1 MKIGGRK
8 MKGLILCGGKGSRL
22 QPITDYIPKPL
33 IPIANEPL
41 IFYTIELLLNLGV
54 EEIGIVVNEENKNI
68 FKTKITNK
76 FKIDFHYIV
85 QKEAKGIANAL
96 LEAEDFIG
104 DEKFIMILGD
114 NSFELDLKSI
124 MDDFL
129 TSKTNCKLLLKTVE
143 IPERF
148 GVAYVWDDKI
158 INVEEK
164 PKTAFS
170 DLAITGIY
178 GFDHNIF
185 KACKNIEPSKRGEY
199 EITDAIRWMIQN
211 GYDISYEVVDGYW
224 KDVGSHQ
231 ELIEENIYRLTSMN
245 EDIKGHIEN
254 SSISGKVILD
264 ETAVIYNSIIRGP
277 INVGSNSTIKNSYIG
292 PYTSIGNGV
301 NIDNS
306 NIEASIIL
314 DGCYISS
321 VETAIDYSVIGE
333 GTVITKEN
341 GLRKRNRLVT
351 GKNSKIY
358 LK

>member
-1 MKIGGRK
+1 MEIGGRK

-54 EEIGIVVNEENKNI
+54 EQIGIVVNEENKNI
-68 FKTKITNK
+68 FKTKFTNR
-76 FKIDFHYIV
+76 FKIDFHYII
-85 QKEAKGIANAL
+85 QKESKGIANAL

-114 NSFELDLKSI
+114 NFFELDLKRI

-129 TSKTNCKLLLKTVE
+129 ISKSNCKLLLKTVE
-143 IPERF
+143 IPEKF
-148 GVAYVWDDKI
+148 GVAYVWEDKI

-170 DLAITGIY
+170 NLAITGIY

-185 KACKNIEPSKRGEY
+185 KACKNIGPSKSGEY
-199 EITDAIRWMIQN
+199 EITDAIKWMIKN
-211 GYDISYEVVDGYW
+211 GYDISYEILDGYW
-224 KDVGSHQ
+224 KDIGNHQ
-231 ELIEENIYRLTSMN
+231 DLIEENIHRLTSIN
-245 EDIKGHIEN
+245 EYIKGHIEN

-277 INVGSNSTIKNSYIG
+277 IKVGLNTTIKNSYIG

-321 VETAIDYSVIGE
+321 VEMPIDYSIIGE
-333 GTVITKEN
+333 GTVIAKEN

>member
-1 MKIGGRK
+1 MKS
-8 MKGLILCGGKGSRL
+8 LILCGGKGSRL
-22 QPITDYIPKPL
+22 QPITDSISKPL

-41 IFYTIELLLNLGV
+41 IFYTIGSLLKLGV
-54 EEIGIVVNEENKNI
+54 EEIGIVVNEENKDI
-68 FKTKITNK
+68 FKTKLTNK
-76 FKIDFHYIV
+76 FEIDFHYIV

-114 NSFELDLKSI
+114 NSFELDLKRI

-143 IPERF
+143 IPEKF

-211 GYDISYEVVDGYW
+211 GYDISYEIMDGYW

-231 ELIEENIYRLTSMN
+231 GLIEENIYRLTSMD

-254 SSISGKVILD
+254 SSISGKLILD
-264 ETAVIYNSIIRGP
+264 ETAVIYNSVIRGP

-306 NIEASIIL
+306 SIEASIIL
-314 DGCYISS
+314 DGSYIFS
-321 VETAIDYSVIGE
+321 VETPIDYSIIGE
-333 GTVITKEN
+333 GTIVSKEN
-341 GLRKRNRLVT
+341 GLRKGNRLIT

>member
-1 MKIGGRK
+1 
-8 MKGLILCGGKGSRL
+8 MKGLILCGGKSSRL
-22 QPITDYIPKPL
+22 QPITDFIPKPL

-41 IFYTIELLLNLGV
+41 IFYTIESLLKSGV
-54 EEIGIVVNEENKNI
+54 EEIGIVVNEQNMNI
-68 FKTKITNK
+68 FKTKLTNK
-76 FKIDFHYIV
+76 FKTDFHYIV
-85 QKEAKGIANAL
+85 QKESKGIANGL

-114 NSFELDLKSI
+114 NSFKLDLKMVI
-124 MDDFL
+124 DDFL
-129 TSKTNCKLLLKTVE
+129 ISKANCKLFLKIVE
-143 IPERF
+143 APEKF
-148 GVAYVWDDKI
+148 GVAYIWDDKI

-164 PKTAFS
+164 PKIAFS

-185 KACKNIEPSKRGEY
+185 KACKNIGPSKGGEY

-211 GYDISYEVVDGYW
+211 EYDVSYEMLDGYW
-224 KDVGSHQ
+224 KDAGSHQ
-231 ELIEENIYRLTSMN
+231 ELIEENIYRLSSI
-245 EDIKGHIEN
+245 EDDIKGYVEN
-254 SSISGKVILD
+254 SSILGKVVLD

-277 INVGSNSTIKNSYIG
+277 IIVGANSTIKNSYIG

-301 NIDNS
+301 NIDKS

-314 DGCYISS
+314 DSCHISFI
-321 VETAIDYSVIGE
+321 ETTIDYSIIGE
-333 GTVITKEN
+333 RSVISKEN
-341 GLRKRNRLVT
+341 GLKKANRLIT